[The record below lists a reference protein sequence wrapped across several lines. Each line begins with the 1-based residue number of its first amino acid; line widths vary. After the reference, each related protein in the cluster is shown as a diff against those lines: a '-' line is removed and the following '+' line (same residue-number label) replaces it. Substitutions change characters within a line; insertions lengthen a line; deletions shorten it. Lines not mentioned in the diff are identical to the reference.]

1 MSDEQ
6 SILPR
11 RIQIPGDTLIPDQ
24 EWCDLQLG
32 GATRR
37 TSQRLDKDGCPY
49 TYIRGE
55 KWRPLNEGQRGSPAA
70 SNAATP
76 QKRVVVAL
84 PLNAGERR
92 HDPPR

>member
-6 SILPR
+6 STLPR

-24 EWCDLQLG
+24 EWCDLQLA

-49 TYIRGE
+49 IYIRGE
-55 KWRPLNEGQRGSPAA
+55 KWRPLNEGQRWLAGRIKRRNPKKPGRRSAA
-70 SNAATP
+70 A
-76 QKRVVVAL
+76 
-84 PLNAGERR
+84 
-92 HDPPR
+92 